1 MKIALCGLTTLHT
14 FGLKALCAKQFPE
27 CEVICDERWREADG
41 FIVSAT
47 ALAAHA
53 SFFMPRLSRI
63 LLFTSAPAQSRE
75 SLPVLSPLA
84 DEQAI
89 EESITH
95 LIAMAKAERPAATPH
110 HPVRQPQHSLTPRE
124 IDVIKLTVEGQT
136 VKQIA
141 ARLSISV
148 NTVLT
153 HRKNITDK
161 LGVHGA
167 PALVYYAMS
176 HNIV

>member
-14 FGLKALCAKQFPE
+14 FGLMALCARRFPE
-27 CEVICDERWREADG
+27 CEVIRGERWREADG

-47 ALAAHA
+47 ALAADA

-63 LLFTSAPAQSRE
+63 MLFTSAPPQSRE

-84 DEQAI
+84 DEQTVVD
-89 EESITH
+89 SITR
-95 LIAMAKAERPAATPH
+95 LMTVTREDTPVAMPQ
-110 HPVRQPQHSLTPRE
+110 HPGRQPYHGLTPRE
-124 IDVIKLTVEGQT
+124 IDVIKLTVEGKT

-141 ARLSISV
+141 AQLSISV

-161 LGVHGA
+161 LGVRGA